1 VAIGFGKLDARAAA
15 EAAAEKFACPVC
27 FRVFSSGQALS
38 EHKGSH
44 LMPADGGELYAG
56 EAEQDQEQ
64 HSAAAAGFLD
74 LNFPPASPEE
84 A

>member
-27 FRVFSSGQALS
+27 FRVFSSGQELS
-38 EHKGSH
+38 GHKRLH
-44 LMPADGGELYAG
+44 LMPAAGGELYAG

-64 HSAAAAGFLD
+64 HSAAGFLD
-74 LNFPPASPEE
+74 LNFPPAPPEE